1 VLSSILQMYGI
12 SDDKF
17 AEVCVIVD
25 KLDKI
30 GAEET
35 VALLVGKQVR
45 DRRGVECGGRHARH
59 ARGLRGCVSSWISW
73 TRLARKRRLLYLWGS
88 RCDTGGG

>member
-1 VLSSILQMYGI
+1 MYGI

-30 GAEET
+30 GPDET
-35 VALLVGKQVR
+35 VALLLEKDVR
-45 DRRGVECGGRHARH
+45 GNSRKLSITPWDAPYHRPSGPAIWAVLSTA
-59 ARGLRGCVSSWISW
+59 SISRPW
-73 TRLARKRRLLYLWGS
+73 
-88 RCDTGGG
+88 